1 LTRRIGHNDPDVA
14 RPDARFANP
23 DTGVGTPIMNTDT
36 GDVNTGDVDLVGKE
50 AVRNLARAAL
60 FAALVGAG
68 AYVSF
73 PNPFA
78 PGVPVTLQVLA
89 VFLTGIFLGAVW
101 GGASMAL
108 YVVAG
113 AAGAPVF
120 AGGNAGVGVLLGNTA
135 GYVWA
140 FPVAVV
146 VLGAIVHGGLEPSDP
161 SDAGVPRLVAGM
173 LLATAIVYAGGALG
187 GMATQGIGPVA
198 ATQAYAAPFV
208 PAEAFKIAAAVGIVR
223 SDAIRAA

>member
-1 LTRRIGHNDPDVA
+1 VSVD
-14 RPDARFANP
+14 
-23 DTGVGTPIMNTDT
+23 TDT
-36 GDVNTGDVDLVGKE
+36 VDLVGDE
-50 AVRNLARAAL
+50 AARNLARAAL

-78 PGVPVTLQVLA
+78 PAPVTLQVLA

-101 GGASMAL
+101 GGVSMAL
-108 YVVAG
+108 YIVAG

-120 AGGNAGVGVLLGNTA
+120 AGGTAGVGVLLGNTA
-135 GYVWA
+135 GYIWA

-146 VLGAIVHGGLEPSDP
+146 TLGAIVHGGLEPADP
-161 SDAGVPRLVAGM
+161 GDIVKLEDNIVAGLLRFLRLLAGM
-173 LLATAIVYAGGALG
+173 LVATAIVYAGGVLG

-198 ATQAYAAPFV
+198 AILNYAAPFV
-208 PAEAFKIAAAVGIVR
+208 PAEAFKIAAALGIVY
-223 SDAIRAA
+223 SDAIRAK